1 MKNERLAAKRR
12 TGREMAL
19 QMLCQIDQNPL
30 SAADG
35 DGAVF
40 WGMMSEPDGEDV
52 TEEMAESAR
61 NAQLRKFVSEM
72 AMGAWETRHELDA
85 EISAHVRN
93 WSLRRLGVV
102 ERNVLRLGAWE
113 LKNRPGVPRGTVV
126 NEAIDMAKYFS
137 NTKAGRFVN
146 GVLDKVA
153 DRWRPRDG
161 AKGIE
166 TPQAAADAEEG
177 ADA

>member
-12 TGREMAL
+12 TGRELAL
-19 QMLCQIDQNPL
+19 QLLCQMDLNQ
-30 SAADG
+30 AQDAG
-35 DGAVF
+35 EGAGVF
-40 WGMMSEPDGEDV
+40 WGMMDAPDGEDI
-52 TEEMAESAR
+52 TEAMAACARRESMRRFAAEMAA
-61 NAQLRKFVSEM
+61 
-72 AMGAWETRHELDA
+72 GAWESRRELDA

-93 WSLRRLGVV
+93 WSLRRLGTV

-113 LKNRPGVPRGTVV
+113 LKNRPGVPRGTIV

-137 NTKAGRFVN
+137 SVRSGRFVN

-153 DRWRPRDG
+153 DKWRPRD
-161 AKGIE
+161 
-166 TPQAAADAEEG
+166 AAADGAAARKPAAAEEG